1 MYYLIAYLHVCYPK
15 GGLVFIP
22 ARNPTAASAA
32 ITRVADLSHKALTL
46 GDAKAARMKAVL
58 SKEIIAKALRRL
70 MLDWQEVKLCLC
82 ACVLMCLCAY
92 VLVRVLVSCV
102 HVRKCFVSVLDTL
115 RFLIIKHVC
124 YVYYLDSTQ
133 PSTERVRESTRERFL
148 RMARELAGARRQRV
162 Q

>member
-82 ACVLMCLCAY
+82 AY
-92 VLVRVLVSCV
+92 VRVRVLRLCACVCLCLVCMCVSA
-102 HVRKCFVSVLDTL
+102 L
-115 RFLIIKHVC
+115 
-124 YVYYLDSTQ
+124 
-133 PSTERVRESTRERFL
+133 
-148 RMARELAGARRQRV
+148 
-162 Q
+162 